1 VAYLKATK
9 VEPNQAEVTL
19 ICNDED
25 VKMHVV
31 YLDQHMCTCRELQVS
46 GKPCPHALLVITTES
61 QPDMEKYVDVAYS
74 VQRFPTAYVG
84 MIHVINNK
92 SRCLEVDKG
101 FKLLPPI
108 GQRRGLSGR
117 QSRKRVKGCLE
128 RSGKATRQVT
138 LQGLW

>member
-1 VAYLKATK
+1 
-9 VEPNQAEVTL
+9 
-19 ICNDED
+19 
-25 VKMHVV
+25 
-31 YLDQHMCTCRELQVS
+31 
-46 GKPCPHALLVITTES
+46 
-61 QPDMEKYVDVAYS
+61 MEKYVDVAYS

-84 MIHVINNK
+84 MIHVITNK

-108 GQRRGLSGR
+108 GQRSGLSGR
-117 QSRKRVKGCLE
+117 QSKKRVKGCLV